1 MVISYIV
8 FECLLYLIQT
18 FCVPVVTWQSI
29 CFRKFCGRWFL
40 KCVGSWEGWNS
51 AQWFVKAEEWWDSV
65 PLLFSRVLFSPEYSF
80 FLLRWQVGKKKNSN
94 VPAGLF
100 FQHAGHRYDAVGGKA
115 PWTNRDLQSLKGT
128 SRIWDKI
135 SASVDHYSIWVAI
148 CPQTFFT
155 ALTWWRV
162 VYLKL
167 ISSPFC
173 SVASLL

>member
-1 MVISYIV
+1 MFQWSPDRASV
-8 FECLLYLIQT
+8 FGSSAEDGFLNVWDHEKVTNHALNH
-18 FCVPVVTWQSI
+18 FVPSD
-29 CFRKFCGRWFL
+29 
-40 KCVGSWEGWNS
+40 NP

-65 PLLFSRVLFSPEYSF
+65 PLLFSHVLFSPEYSF

-115 PWTNRDLQSLKGT
+115 PWTNRDLRSLKGT

-155 ALTWWRV
+155 ALTDGGWC
-162 VYLKL
+162 
-167 ISSPFC
+167 I
-173 SVASLL
+173 